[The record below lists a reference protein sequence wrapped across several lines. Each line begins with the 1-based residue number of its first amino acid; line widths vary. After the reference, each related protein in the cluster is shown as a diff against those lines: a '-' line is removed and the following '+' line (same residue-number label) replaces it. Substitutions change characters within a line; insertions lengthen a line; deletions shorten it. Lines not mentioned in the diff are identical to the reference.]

1 MARDR
6 FDGKERRAYVRLNL
20 ALTVR
25 LRFSEDQ
32 PAKTYAATTKNISHG
47 GLCIEV
53 PKNEKELIE
62 KLSTARE
69 NLSINIETSILN
81 NPMEF
86 FAKSAWINCRLDWA
100 KKPTHKNPV
109 LLTGLAFN
117 NMTEHAR
124 KQIHDY
130 IVEEFVKHYGRY
142 SQKTEQC
149 AKL

>member
-6 FDGKERRAYVRLNL
+6 FNGKERRAYVRLNK

-25 LRFSEDQ
+25 LRFPEDQ

-53 PKNEKELIE
+53 PKKQKELME
-62 KLSTARE
+62 KLSTAMD
-69 NLSINIETSILN
+69 NSSINIETSILN
-81 NPMEF
+81 NTIKF
-86 FAKSAWINCRLDWA
+86 FAKPAWINCRLDWA
-100 KKPTHKNPV
+100 KKPTNKNPV

-117 NMTEHAR
+117 NLTEDAR

-130 IVEEFVKHYGRY
+130 IVEEIVQNYRQWD
-142 SQKTEQC
+142 QKTGQC
-149 AKL
+149 

>member
-1 MARDR
+1 MAWDG
-6 FDGKERRAYVRLNL
+6 FNGKERRAYVRLNKVL
-20 ALTVR
+20 KVR

-32 PAKTYAATTKNISHG
+32 PAKTYAATTKNISHS

-53 PKNEKELIE
+53 PKSRKELIE

-69 NLSINIETSILN
+69 NLSINLETLILN
-81 NPMEF
+81 NTIKF

-100 KKPTHKNPV
+100 KKPTHKNLF

-117 NMTEHAR
+117 NPNEDAR

-130 IVEEFVKHYGRY
+130 IVEEFVKDYGR
-142 SQKTEQC
+142 K
-149 AKL
+149 